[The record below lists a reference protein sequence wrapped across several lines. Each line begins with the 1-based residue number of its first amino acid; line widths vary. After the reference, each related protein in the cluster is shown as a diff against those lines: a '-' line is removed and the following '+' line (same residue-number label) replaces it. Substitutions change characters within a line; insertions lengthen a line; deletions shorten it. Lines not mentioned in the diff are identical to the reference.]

1 MEIECPICLN
11 NIDTN
16 QECLTKCNHQFCYN
30 CLHKWLTINTNCPT
44 CREVV
49 ETFKYNDEINR
60 VFIVTLTEDAEILN
74 NIEELRGM
82 LRNSEN
88 YNQINKKL
96 FNGIKILGVSSILLL
111 SSFIYLGVYCS
122 EY

>member
-1 MEIECPICLN
+1 M
-11 NIDTN
+11 
-16 QECLTKCNHQFCYN
+16 
-30 CLHKWLTINTNCPT
+30 
-44 CREVV
+44 
-49 ETFKYNDEINR
+49 
-60 VFIVTLTEDAEILN
+60 TLTEDAEILN
-74 NIEELRGM
+74 NIEELRSM

-96 FNGIKILGVSSILLL
+96 FNGIKILSVSSILLL